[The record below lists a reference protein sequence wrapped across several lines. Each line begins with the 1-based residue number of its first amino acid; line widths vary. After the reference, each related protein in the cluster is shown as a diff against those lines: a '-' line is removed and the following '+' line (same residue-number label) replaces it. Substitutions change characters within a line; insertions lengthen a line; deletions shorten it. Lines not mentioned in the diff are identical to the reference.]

1 MLLVCYTNHFNHR
14 ICRVLEEPLTPPLPA
29 LRFKVAIH
37 LQLHSVCWIPYVHF
51 HFFWRSHSIPRSTD
65 ERKAWLV
72 HQLENR
78 VNFPA
83 RRKNPDEHPL
93 HAHMYYKL
101 EWDNCRSMLAT
112 IDSSLFVSLSK
123 QLVQMSVVTFTQGF
137 HSHFLFNT
145 SLDLDSIIQWFNE
158 TAKYSYKDLFK
169 ILFVE
174 ITNQFNQSSS
184 SSHKF
189 KLSP

>member
-112 IDSSLFVSLSK
+112 IDSSFFVSLSK
-123 QLVQMSVVTFTQGF
+123 QLVQMSDVTFTQGF
-137 HSHFLFNT
+137 HSHFLFAHL
-145 SLDLDSIIQWFNE
+145 SRPWSIGWVALSF
-158 TAKYSYKDLFK
+158 
-169 ILFVE
+169 LFVR
-174 ITNQFNQSSS
+174 SSRYGNIQPNL
-184 SSHKF
+184 HF
-189 KLSP
+189 YFP

>member
-1 MLLVCYTNHFNHR
+1 MLLACYKNHFNHR
-14 ICRVLEEPLTPPLPA
+14 ICRVLEKPLTPPVPA
-29 LRFKVAIH
+29 MRFKVAMY

-83 RRKNPDEHPL
+83 RRKKPDEHPL

-101 EWDNCRSMLAT
+101 EWDNCRNMLAT
-112 IDSSLFVSLSK
+112 IAFCISVEAAVADVCCDFHTRTCFPLSIWY
-123 QLVQMSVVTFTQGF
+123 LP
-137 HSHFLFNT
+137 LPRLNT
-145 SLDLDSIIQWFNE
+145 SMIQWDCKVF
-158 TAKYSYKDLFK
+158 L
-169 ILFVE
+169 
-174 ITNQFNQSSS
+174 
-184 SSHKF
+184 
-189 KLSP
+189 

>member
-65 ERKAWLV
+65 ERKACLCTNCGTGKLSS
-72 HQLENR
+72 QEK
-78 VNFPA
+78 
-83 RRKNPDEHPL
+83 KNPDEHPL

-101 EWDNCRSMLAT
+101 QWDNCRNMPRST
-112 IDSSLFVSLSK
+112 RR
-123 QLVQMSVVTFTQGF
+123 
-137 HSHFLFNT
+137 FLY
-145 SLDLDSIIQWFNE
+145 LCR
-158 TAKYSYKDLFK
+158 
-169 ILFVE
+169 
-174 ITNQFNQSSS
+174 SSS
-184 SSHKF
+184 CCCRCLLWLSHKDF
-189 KLSP
+189 ILTFYLIPPFTKNQ